1 MSFKIGQL
9 RKNQLNINEYQIS
22 KKADIKT
29 GVVSATQFIDGKN
42 IQIME
47 FNEGGFSYPFKEGIT
62 YYLNFKYS
70 QQGSGSINTVYLKL
84 LSEDGTK
91 EMTIKQR
98 SSGVGNCEI
107 IFTPNRDYQYFIVQ
121 IKRDKISLRVGDLYY
136 KIDSIFSFYELKNIL
151 QADKFKNK
159 FPEVVSIK
167 KLGIQAHEGLIFALN
182 GKDFKVGKSGIYEV
196 EDVEIDHLCFY
207 LKNIDTDLYPYQNQ
221 TEQFFIMD
229 FEY

>member
-62 YYLNFKYS
+62 YYLNFRYT
-70 QQGSGSINTVYLKL
+70 QQGSGSIHTIYLKL

-91 EMTIKQR
+91 EMTIKQK
-98 SSGVGNCEI
+98 SGGWGSDEI

-121 IKRDKISLRVGDLYY
+121 IKRDKASLRIKDLYC
-136 KIDSIFSFYELKNIL
+136 KIDSISSFYELKNIL
-151 QADKFKNK
+151 QANNFKNK

-167 KLGIQAHEGLIFALN
+167 KLGLQAPEGLIFALN
-182 GKDFKVGKSGIYEV
+182 GKDFKVGKSGIYTV
-196 EDVEIDHLCFY
+196 SDVEIDHLCFF
-207 LKNIDTDLYPYQNQ
+207 LKKINTDLYPYQNQ
-221 TEQFFIMD
+221 AEQFFIMD